1 MTNEDSQ
8 AEQQRWEANIARTK
22 EILSLLQ
29 SGVTIALP
37 FVVILFLLYPRWLIS
52 PINEVLA
59 SLKQAGFTSVAFAG
73 MEANLEKFQ
82 RAQATSSQGADSART
97 ALQGVVKPLQT
108 LDAASLAPN
117 ERAALVQAR
126 QNAQNAL
133 DILTKTSQAVTQ
145 DVAGAKVGQ
154 GSQGEAGQPDAW
166 LIVAGADITPAA
178 AEDELKKVKR
188 QFSGSFLLQRGSLF
202 RTVIPFAERQQA
214 VDQKQAVRDLVDRDV
229 FLVETSQWC
238 VGSLLA
244 AKDGKKIPV
253 KVCRQP

>member
-1 MTNEDSQ
+1 MTNEDGQ
-8 AEQQRWEANIARTK
+8 AEQQRWEANLARTK

-29 SGVTIALP
+29 SGVAMALP
-37 FVVILFLLYPRWLIS
+37 LVVILLLLYPKWLIS
-52 PINEVLA
+52 PLNEVLA

-97 ALQGVVKPLQT
+97 ALEGVLTPLQT
-108 LDAASLAPN
+108 LKAASLAPN
-117 ERAALVQAR
+117 ERTALGQAL
-126 QNAQNAL
+126 QNTQNAL
-133 DILTKTSQAVTQ
+133 AILKQTSQAATE

-154 GSQGEAGQPDAW
+154 NSQGEAGQPDAW
-166 LIVAGADITPAA
+166 LIVAGADIIPAA
-178 AEDELKKVKR
+178 AEDELKKVQR
-188 QFSGSFLLQRGSLF
+188 DFSRSFLLQRGRLY

-214 VDQKQAVRDLVDRDV
+214 VDKKQAVRERVNREV

-238 VGSLLA
+238 AGPLLA
-244 AKDGKKIPV
+244 AEAEAKIPF